1 MAYWQ
6 DERRTGKM
14 RGLLFHAQV
23 TDMAYIVSNW
33 WRCSQEA
40 GYMYVLY
47 WQATWHVL
55 AGCVACWWPVWPTE
69 YGMALVMVG
78 RVSLL
83 LRVRGV
89 VH

>member
-1 MAYWQ
+1 
-6 DERRTGKM
+6 M

-23 TDMAYIVSNW
+23 TDMAYTCIVSNW

-40 GYMYVLY
+40 GYVLY
-47 WQATWHVL
+47 WQAVWHVL
-55 AGCVACWWPVWPTE
+55 AGYVACWWPVWPTE
-69 YGMALVMVG
+69 SGMALVMVG

-89 VH
+89 AH